1 VHTLLGAKKKTIVDF
16 VYKYWSQNCK
26 MQADINN
33 VSRDYAKILQS
44 ADLEKEINP
53 LCTNIDDMMTRLD
66 EFETLLSS
74 VSYFT

>member
-1 VHTLLGAKKKTIVDF
+1 
-16 VYKYWSQNCK
+16 

-66 EFETLLSS
+66 EFETLLGS
-74 VSYFT
+74 VSYFP